1 MQDNNNTKGKHLTY
15 TERLLIERWKNKDK
29 KSNREIAKLLGKA
42 PQTINNEINR
52 GLVDLSFNGGF
63 VEYSADM
70 AQNHYDWNR
79 MAVGK
84 TSVWSS
90 EKDEIIRAGIL
101 NKLSPEVIS
110 QKKGMPCFST
120 IYSWIEKGWIKGI
133 CKKDLIHPRKRKKT
147 FHKKT
152 KDIRKMGGLSI
163 DLRPK
168 VIENREEVGHF
179 EIDLVILNKTK
190 GEQLLTLTDRKTRYE
205 IVRLIK
211 DKRAESVHEVLKKL
225 SEQYNFKSITA
236 DNGSE
241 FMRLE
246 EVMDCPIYYAHPYS
260 SYERGTN
267 ENANRMIRRW
277 LPKGTQSATAL
288 AVADIESWMN
298 HYSRKMFNYKC
309 PLDLPEVDNL
319 FL

>member
-1 MQDNNNTKGKHLTY
+1 MTHSKI
-15 TERLLIERWKNKDK
+15 LLIEHWKNKAK
-29 KSNREIAKLLGKA
+29 KSNRGIAKLLSKT
-42 PQTINNEINR
+42 PYIINNEIKR
-52 GLVDLSFNGGF
+52 DLVDLSFNGAF

-79 MAVGK
+79 MAFGK
-84 TSVWSS
+84 TSVWSPK
-90 EKDEIIRAGIL
+90 KDEIIRAGIL

-133 CKKDLIHPRKRKKT
+133 CKKDLIYPRKRKKT

-152 KDIRKMGGLSI
+152 KDIRKRGGLSI

-225 SEQYNFKSITA
+225 SKQYNFKSITA

-277 LPKGTQSATAL
+277 LPKGTQSATAK
-288 AVADIESWMN
+288 AVANIESWMN
-298 HYSRKMFNYKC
+298 HYPRKMFNYKC
-309 PLDLPEVDNL
+309 PLDLPEVANL

>member
-1 MQDNNNTKGKHLTY
+1 MTCSKI
-15 TERLLIERWKNKDK
+15 LLIEHWKNKAK
-29 KSNREIAKLLGKA
+29 KSNRGIAKLLSKT
-42 PQTINNEINR
+42 PYIINNEIKR
-52 GLVDLSFNGGF
+52 DLVDLSFNGAF

-79 MAVGK
+79 MAFGK
-84 TSVWSS
+84 TSVWSP

-133 CKKDLIHPRKRKKT
+133 CKKDLIYPRKRKKT

-152 KDIRKMGGLSI
+152 KDIRKRGGLSI

-225 SEQYNFKSITA
+225 SKQYNFKSITA

-277 LPKGTQSATAL
+277 LPKGTQSATAK

-298 HYSRKMFNYKC
+298 HYPRKMFNYKC
-309 PLDLPEVDNL
+309 PLDLPEVANL

>member
-1 MQDNNNTKGKHLTY
+1 MTCSKI
-15 TERLLIERWKNKDK
+15 LLIEHWKNKAK
-29 KSNREIAKLLGKA
+29 KSNRGIAKLLSKT
-42 PQTINNEINR
+42 PYIINNEIER
-52 GLVDLSFNGGF
+52 DLVDLSFNGAF

-79 MAVGK
+79 MAFGK
-84 TSVWSS
+84 TSVWSP

-147 FHKKT
+147 FYKKT
-152 KDIRKMGGLSI
+152 KDIRKRGGLSI

-225 SEQYNFKSITA
+225 SKQYNFKSITA

-277 LPKGTQSATAL
+277 LPKGTQSATAK

-298 HYSRKMFNYKC
+298 HYPRKMFNYKC
-309 PLDLPEVDNL
+309 PLDLPEVANL

>member
-1 MQDNNNTKGKHLTY
+1 
-15 TERLLIERWKNKDK
+15 
-29 KSNREIAKLLGKA
+29 
-42 PQTINNEINR
+42 
-52 GLVDLSFNGGF
+52 
-63 VEYSADM
+63 M
-70 AQNHYDWNR
+70 AF
-79 MAVGK
+79 GK
-84 TSVWSS
+84 TSVWSP

-133 CKKDLIHPRKRKKT
+133 CKKDLIYPRKRKKT

-152 KDIRKMGGLSI
+152 KDIRKRGGLSI

-260 SYERGTN
+260 FYERGTN
-267 ENANRMIRRW
+267 KNANRMIRRW
-277 LPKGTQSATAL
+277 LPKGTQSATAK

-298 HYSRKMFNYKC
+298 HYPRKMFNYKC
-309 PLDLPEVDNL
+309 PLDLPEVANL

>member
-1 MQDNNNTKGKHLTY
+1 MTCSKI
-15 TERLLIERWKNKDK
+15 LLIEHWKNKAK
-29 KSNREIAKLLGKA
+29 KSNRGIAKLLSKT
-42 PQTINNEINR
+42 PYIINNEIER
-52 GLVDLSFNGGF
+52 DLVDLSFNGAF

-84 TSVWSS
+84 TSVWSP

-152 KDIRKMGGLSI
+152 KDIRKRGGLSI

-225 SEQYNFKSITA
+225 SKQYNFKSITA

-260 SYERGTN
+260 SYERGTIIYN
-267 ENANRMIRRW
+267 NK
-277 LPKGTQSATAL
+277 L
-288 AVADIESWMN
+288 DIFK
-298 HYSRKMFNYKC
+298 Y
-309 PLDLPEVDNL
+309 
-319 FL
+319 

>member
-1 MQDNNNTKGKHLTY
+1 MTHSKI
-15 TERLLIERWKNKDK
+15 LLIEHWKNKAK
-29 KSNREIAKLLGKA
+29 KSNRGIAKLLSKT
-42 PQTINNEINR
+42 PYIINNEIKR
-52 GLVDLSFNGGF
+52 DLVDLSFNGAF

-79 MAVGK
+79 MAFGK
-84 TSVWSS
+84 TSVWSPK
-90 EKDEIIRAGIL
+90 KDEIIRAGIL

-133 CKKDLIHPRKRKKT
+133 CKKDLIYPRKRKKT

-152 KDIRKMGGLSI
+152 KDIRKRGGFSI

-225 SEQYNFKSITA
+225 SKQYNFKSITA

-277 LPKGTQSATAL
+277 LPKGTQSATAK

-298 HYSRKMFNYKC
+298 HYPRKMFNYKC
-309 PLDLPEVDNL
+309 PLDLPEVANL

>member
-1 MQDNNNTKGKHLTY
+1 MTCSKI
-15 TERLLIERWKNKDK
+15 LLIEHWKNKAK
-29 KSNREIAKLLGKA
+29 KSNRGIAKLLSKT
-42 PQTINNEINR
+42 PYIINNEIER
-52 GLVDLSFNGGF
+52 DLVDLSFNGAF

-84 TSVWSS
+84 TSVWSP

-133 CKKDLIHPRKRKKT
+133 CKKDLIYPRKRKKT

-152 KDIRKMGGLSI
+152 KDIRKRGGLSI

-225 SEQYNFKSITA
+225 SKQYNFKSITA

-277 LPKGTQSATAL
+277 LPKGTQSATAK

-298 HYSRKMFNYKC
+298 HYPRKMFNYKC
-309 PLDLPEVDNL
+309 PLDLPEVANL

>member
-1 MQDNNNTKGKHLTY
+1 MTCSKI
-15 TERLLIERWKNKDK
+15 LLIEHWKNKAK
-29 KSNREIAKLLGKA
+29 KSNRGIAKLLSKT
-42 PQTINNEINR
+42 PYIINNEIER
-52 GLVDLSFNGGF
+52 DLVDLSFNGAF

-79 MAVGK
+79 MAFGK
-84 TSVWSS
+84 TSVWSP

-133 CKKDLIHPRKRKKT
+133 CKKDLIYPRKRKKT

-152 KDIRKMGGLSI
+152 KDIRKRGGLSI

-225 SEQYNFKSITA
+225 SKQYNFKSITA

-277 LPKGTQSATAL
+277 LPKGTQSATAK

-298 HYSRKMFNYKC
+298 HYPRKMFNYKC
-309 PLDLPEVDNL
+309 PLDLPEVANL

>member
-1 MQDNNNTKGKHLTY
+1 MTHSKI
-15 TERLLIERWKNKDK
+15 LLIEHWKNKAK
-29 KSNREIAKLLGKA
+29 KSNRGIAKLLSKT
-42 PQTINNEINR
+42 PYIINNEIKR
-52 GLVDLSFNGGF
+52 DLVDLSFNGAF

-79 MAVGK
+79 MAFGK
-84 TSVWSS
+84 TSVWSPK
-90 EKDEIIRAGIL
+90 KDEIIRAGIL

-133 CKKDLIHPRKRKKT
+133 CKKDLIYPRKRKKT

-152 KDIRKMGGLSI
+152 KDIRKRGGLSI

-225 SEQYNFKSITA
+225 SKQYNFKSITA

-277 LPKGTQSATAL
+277 LPKGTQSATAK

-298 HYSRKMFNYKC
+298 HYPRKMFNYKC
-309 PLDLPEVDNL
+309 PLDLPEVANL

>member
-1 MQDNNNTKGKHLTY
+1 MTCSKI
-15 TERLLIERWKNKDK
+15 LLIEHRKNKAK
-29 KSNREIAKLLGKA
+29 KSNRGIAKLLSKT
-42 PQTINNEINR
+42 PYIINNEIER
-52 GLVDLSFNGGF
+52 DLVDLSFNGAF

-79 MAVGK
+79 MAFGK
-84 TSVWSS
+84 TSVWSP

-110 QKKGMPCFST
+110 RKKGMPCFST

-133 CKKDLIHPRKRKKT
+133 CKKDLIYPRKRKKT

-152 KDIRKMGGLSI
+152 KDIRKRGGLSI

-211 DKRAESVHEVLKKL
+211 DKRSESVHEVLKKL

-277 LPKGTQSATAL
+277 LPKGTQSATAK

-298 HYSRKMFNYKC
+298 YYSRKMFNYKC
-309 PLDLPEVDNL
+309 PLDLPEVANL